1 LIVPPIRFRIVAAA
15 IALYRRLC
23 RGIIVTITVV
33 LTRETSLLLRRIRS
47 EYREMPGL
55 ALTLAQARRLWHL
68 DEAICTQ
75 VFDALIDSG
84 FLRRTWRG
92 TFVLA

>member
-1 LIVPPIRFRIVAAA
+1 
-15 IALYRRLC
+15 
-23 RGIIVTITVV
+23 
-33 LTRETSLLLRRIRS
+33 
-47 EYREMPGL
+47 MPGL